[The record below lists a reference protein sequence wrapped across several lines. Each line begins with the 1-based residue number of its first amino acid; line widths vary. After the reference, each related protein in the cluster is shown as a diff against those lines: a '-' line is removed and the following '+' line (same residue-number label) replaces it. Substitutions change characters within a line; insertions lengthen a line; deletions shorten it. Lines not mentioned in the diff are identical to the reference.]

1 MQFNIL
7 TKLAADETVGEEAW
21 DLFVK
26 IITSKEFYVPVIT
39 ICITYLITKSV
50 SRLVKKLINNNAK
63 EINDKKR
70 NTIFVLIN
78 SVLKYCLI
86 ILACI
91 IILGSWGVNVTG
103 FITGLGIA
111 GVVGGLALQDAL
123 KDIIMGCNII
133 LDNYFV
139 VGDYVSI
146 NGFTGEVV
154 EFGLKDT
161 KIRDVNG
168 VTLVISN
175 REITNVINYS
185 LKSFNLP
192 INIDVAYEEDHEKV
206 LKILDQV
213 VEDLVAENKYVK
225 KGSSAGINGLDESS
239 IKYLLNITCNP
250 KEQFLAK
257 RQVLLKVKESFDKN
271 KVKIP
276 YKQIEVHNGKG
287 I

>member
-1 MQFNIL
+1 MLNIL
-7 TKLAADETVGEEAW
+7 TKLASDETVSKEAW
-21 DLFVK
+21 NYIIK
-26 IITSKEFYVPVIT
+26 ILSSKEFYVPVIT
-39 ICITYLITKSV
+39 ICITYLINKAV
-50 SRLVKKLINNNAK
+50 SRVVKKLINSNAK

-78 SVLKYCLI
+78 SIVKYSLT
-86 ILACI
+86 ILAFI

-139 VGDYVSI
+139 VGDYVEI
-146 NGFTGEVV
+146 NGFSGEVV
-154 EFGLKDT
+154 EFGLKNT

-168 VTLVISN
+168 VTSVLAN

-185 LKSFNLP
+185 LKSFSFP
-192 INIDVAYEEDHEKV
+192 INIDVAYEENHEKV
-206 LKILDQV
+206 IKILDKV
-213 VEDLVAENKYVK
+213 IEDLVKENKYVK
-225 KGSSAGINGLDESS
+225 KGSSAGINSLDESS

>member
-1 MQFNIL
+1 MLNIL
-7 TKLAADETVGEEAW
+7 TKLASDETVSKEAW
-21 DLFVK
+21 NYIIK
-26 IITSKEFYVPVIT
+26 ILSSKEFYVPVIT
-39 ICITYLITKSV
+39 ICITYLINKAV
-50 SRLVKKLINNNAK
+50 SRVVKKLIINNAK

-78 SVLKYCLI
+78 SIVKYSLT
-86 ILACI
+86 ILAFI

-139 VGDYVSI
+139 VGDYVEI
-146 NGFTGEVV
+146 NGFSGEVV
-154 EFGLKDT
+154 EFGLKNT

-168 VTLVISN
+168 VTSVLAN

-185 LKSFNLP
+185 LKSFSFP
-192 INIDVAYEEDHEKV
+192 INIDVAYEENHEKV
-206 LKILDQV
+206 IKILDNV
-213 VEDLVAENKYVK
+213 IEDLVKENKYVK
-225 KGSSAGINGLDESS
+225 KGSSAGINSLDESS

>member
-1 MQFNIL
+1 MLNIL
-7 TKLAADETVGEEAW
+7 TKLASDETVSKEAW
-21 DLFVK
+21 NYIIK
-26 IITSKEFYVPVIT
+26 ILSSKEFYVPVIT
-39 ICITYLITKSV
+39 ICITYLINKAV
-50 SRLVKKLINNNAK
+50 SRVVKKLINNNAK

-78 SVLKYCLI
+78 SIVKYSLT
-86 ILACI
+86 ILAFI

-139 VGDYVSI
+139 VGDYVEI
-146 NGFTGEVV
+146 NGFSGEVV
-154 EFGLKDT
+154 EFGLKNT

-168 VTLVISN
+168 VTSVLAN

-185 LKSFNLP
+185 LKSFSFP
-192 INIDVAYEEDHEKV
+192 INIDVAYEENHEKV
-206 LKILDQV
+206 IKILDKV
-213 VEDLVAENKYVK
+213 IEDLVKENKYVK
-225 KGSSAGINGLDESS
+225 KGSSAGINSLDESS

>member
-1 MQFNIL
+1 MNFNIL
-7 TKLAADETVGEEAW
+7 TNLSADETIGEEAW
-21 DLFVK
+21 DLFIK

-39 ICITYLITKSV
+39 ICITYLITKAV
-50 SRLVKKLINNNAK
+50 SRLVKRFINSNAK

-78 SVLKYCLI
+78 SIVKYCLI

-139 VGDYVSI
+139 VGDYVEI
-146 NGFTGEVV
+146 NGFSGEVV
-154 EFGLKDT
+154 EFGLKNT

-168 VTLVISN
+168 VTSVLAN

-185 LKSFNLP
+185 LKSFSFP
-192 INIDVAYEEDHEKV
+192 INIDVAYEENHEKV
-206 LKILDQV
+206 IKILDKV
-213 VEDLVAENKYVK
+213 IEDLVKENKYVK
-225 KGSSAGINGLDESS
+225 KGSSAGINSLDESS

>member
-1 MQFNIL
+1 MLNIL
-7 TKLAADETVGEEAW
+7 TKLASDETVSKEAW
-21 DLFVK
+21 NYIIK
-26 IITSKEFYVPVIT
+26 ILSSKEFYVPVIT
-39 ICITYLITKSV
+39 ICITYLINKAV
-50 SRLVKKLINNNAK
+50 SRVVKKLINNNAK

-78 SVLKYCLI
+78 SIVKYCLI

-139 VGDYVSI
+139 VGDYVEI
-146 NGFTGEVV
+146 NGFSGEVV
-154 EFGLKDT
+154 EFGLKNT

-168 VTLVISN
+168 VTSVLAN

-185 LKSFNLP
+185 LKSFSFP
-192 INIDVAYEEDHEKV
+192 INIDVAYEENHEKV
-206 LKILDQV
+206 IKILDKV
-213 VEDLVAENKYVK
+213 IEDLVKENKYVK
-225 KGSSAGINGLDESS
+225 KGSSAGINSLDESS

>member
-1 MQFNIL
+1 MNFNIL
-7 TKLAADETVGEEAW
+7 TNLSADETIGEEAW
-21 DLFVK
+21 DLFIK

-39 ICITYLITKSV
+39 ICITYLITKAV
-50 SRLVKKLINNNAK
+50 SRLVKRFINSNAK
-63 EINDKKR
+63 EKKKKKR

-78 SVLKYCLI
+78 SIVKYCLI

-139 VGDYVSI
+139 VGDYVTI

-192 INIDVAYEEDHEKV
+192 INIDVAYEENHEKV
-206 LKILDQV
+206 LKILDKV
-213 VEDLVAENKYVK
+213 IEELIAENKYVK

>member
-1 MQFNIL
+1 MNFNIL
-7 TKLAADETVGEEAW
+7 TNLSADETIGEEAW
-21 DLFVK
+21 DLFIK

-39 ICITYLITKSV
+39 ICITYLITKAV
-50 SRLVKKLINNNAK
+50 SRLVKRFINSNAK

-78 SVLKYCLI
+78 SIVKYCLI

-139 VGDYVSI
+139 VGDYVTI

-206 LKILDQV
+206 LKILDKV
-213 VEDLVAENKYVK
+213 IEELIAENKYVK

>member
-1 MQFNIL
+1 MNFNIL
-7 TKLAADETVGEEAW
+7 TNLSADETIGEEAW
-21 DLFVK
+21 DLFIK

-39 ICITYLITKSV
+39 ICITYLITKAV
-50 SRLVKKLINNNAK
+50 SRLVKRFINSNAK

-78 SVLKYCLI
+78 SIVKYCLI

-139 VGDYVSI
+139 VGDYVTI

-192 INIDVAYEEDHEKV
+192 INIDVAYEENHEKV
-206 LKILDQV
+206 LKILDKV
-213 VEDLVAENKYVK
+213 IEELIAENKYVK

>member
-1 MQFNIL
+1 MNFNIL
-7 TKLAADETVGEEAW
+7 TNLYADETIGEEAW
-21 DLFVK
+21 DLFIK

-39 ICITYLITKSV
+39 ICITYLITKAV
-50 SRLVKKLINNNAK
+50 SRLVKRFINSNAK

-78 SVLKYCLI
+78 SIVKYCLI
-86 ILACI
+86 ILASI

-139 VGDYVSI
+139 VGDYVTI

-192 INIDVAYEEDHEKV
+192 INIDVAYEENHEKV
-206 LKILDQV
+206 LKILDKV
-213 VEDLVAENKYVK
+213 IEELIAENKYVK

-257 RQVLLKVKESFDKN
+257 RQVLLKVKESFDTN

>member
-1 MQFNIL
+1 MNFNIL
-7 TKLAADETVGEEAW
+7 TNLSADETIGEEAW
-21 DLFVK
+21 DLFIK

-39 ICITYLITKSV
+39 ICITYLITKAV
-50 SRLVKKLINNNAK
+50 SRLVKRFINSNAK

-78 SVLKYCLI
+78 SIVKYCLI

-139 VGDYVSI
+139 VGDYVTI

-154 EFGLKDT
+154 EFGLKNT

-192 INIDVAYEEDHEKV
+192 INIDVAYEENHEKV
-206 LKILDQV
+206 LKILDKV
-213 VEDLVAENKYVK
+213 IEELIAENKYVK